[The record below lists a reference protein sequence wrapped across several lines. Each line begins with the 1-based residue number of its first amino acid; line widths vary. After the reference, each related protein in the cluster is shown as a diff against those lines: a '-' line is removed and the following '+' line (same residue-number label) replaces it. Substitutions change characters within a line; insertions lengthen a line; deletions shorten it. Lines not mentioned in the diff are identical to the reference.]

1 MRLPPRPPRLPAPS
15 ALVATLFW
23 WTAAL
28 HAQTPAT
35 PPAAE
40 ETAPAALRASTVLPE
55 ALPSE
60 QVRQS
65 PVFLEGDRLQG
76 RPEKDTVIEGSA
88 VLRRAGTTIRADRLA
103 YDQESDRARATG
115 DVRVNRAGNVYEGPS
130 LDVRVEKFSGHF
142 EAPRYQFLQN
152 DAHGEAARADF
163 VDENH
168 TVVHQ
173 ATYTTCKRK
182 PGPDWLPDWILRAD
196 KLELDNEDD
205 SGVAH
210 GAVLSFK
217 GVPLLPVPAI
227 TFPLSDKRRSGFLP
241 PTIGADSN
249 NGSEVVLPY
258 YWNIAPNR
266 DATITPTL
274 MTARGVDLGTEFRYL
289 EPRYQGTLRAN
300 YMPSDRLRSMDRWGY
315 ALTHTGSVD
324 TGIQEVGD
332 VALSVSLNHVSDND
346 YWTDFTRSGTLTQR
360 LLPSQVS
367 TSWGRGPWAV
377 TANVQQW
384 QTLQSATSPITP
396 PYDRMPQVLVRY
408 SQFND
413 HTVDWFVEGDM
424 TRFESDPSKTL
435 QPNAQRAYTL
445 AQAARPFVGA
455 AGYFTP
461 KLQLHAAAYQF
472 DTPLSA
478 NGASSQSTVVPTLS
492 LDSSVVF
499 ERDTSYFGRAF
510 VQTLEPRAFYVY
522 TPYRN
527 QSMLPNYD
535 TGIKDFNFASIYTEN
550 AFVGHD
556 KISDNNLLTLGVT
569 SRLLHPD
576 NGAQV
581 LKLGV
586 AQRFR
591 FEDQQVVYNASSTP
605 AKAGFSDV
613 LLGASA
619 NVNERWT
626 LDSVAQYNALTGLS
640 ERSTVSARYNPG
652 HYRVLNMAYRFA
664 RNQSEQVDVS
674 WQWPLN
680 DLWGD
685 KGSDLGSGRG
695 QGEGRYYAVG
705 RMNYSMNESRLVDT
719 VLGVEYDAG
728 CWLARVVLER
738 TSTSVNSENQRIMF
752 QLEFVG
758 FTKLGISPQRTLT
771 SHISRY
777 QNLRDTGTSH
787 SRFSNYD

>member
-1 MRLPPRPPRLPAPS
+1 MRLPPRLPRLPALS
-15 ALVATLFW
+15 LLTIALLGGAG
-23 WTAAL
+23 AA
-28 HAQTPAT
+28 HAQESDPVTSVEETPAQLHPT
-35 PPAAE
+35 GLMPELLPAA
-40 ETAPAALRASTVLPE
+40 
-55 ALPSE
+55 

-65 PVFLEGDRLQG
+65 PVFLEGDHLQG
-76 RPEKDTVIEGSA
+76 RPEKETVIEGTA
-88 VLRRAGTTIRADRLA
+88 MLRRAGTTIRADRLE
-103 YDQESDRARATG
+103 YNQENDRALATG
-115 DVRVNRAGNVYEGPS
+115 HVRVNRAGNVYEGPE
-130 LDVRVEKFSGHF
+130 LDMQVEKFSGHF
-142 EAPRYQFLQN
+142 DAPRYQFLQN

-163 VDENH
+163 IDENH

-205 SGVAH
+205 TGIAH

-217 GVPLLPVPAI
+217 GVSVLPVPAI
-227 TFPLSDKRRSGFLP
+227 SFPLSDKRRSGFLP

-249 NGSEVVLPY
+249 NGSEVVAPY

-274 MTARGVDLGTEFRYL
+274 MTSRGVDLGGEFRYL
-289 EPRYQGTLRAN
+289 EPRYQGALRLN
-300 YMPSDRLRSMDRWGY
+300 YMPADRLRGVDRWGY
-315 ALTHTGSVD
+315 SLTHSGSVD
-324 TGIQEVGD
+324 TGMADVGD
-332 VALSVSLNHVSDND
+332 VALSVTLNHVSDND
-346 YWTDFTRSGTLTQR
+346 YWTDFTRSGGTLTQR
-360 LLPSQVS
+360 LLPSQVL

-377 TANVQQW
+377 TANVQRY
-384 QTLQSATSPITP
+384 QTLQSATAPITP
-396 PYDRMPQVLVRY
+396 PYDRAPQLLARY
-408 SQFND
+408 TQFND
-413 HTVDWFVEGDM
+413 HGVDWSVEGDM
-424 TRFESDPSKTL
+424 TRFESDPLRTL
-435 QPNAQRAYTL
+435 QPNTQRAYTQ
-445 AQAARPFVGA
+445 AQVSLPLVGA
-455 AGYFTP
+455 GGYLAP
-461 KLQLHAAAYQF
+461 KLQVHAASYQF
-472 DTPLSA
+472 DTPLA
-478 NGASSQSTVVPTLS
+478 VNGASSQSSVVPSFS
-492 LDSSVVF
+492 LDGSLVF
-499 ERDTSYFGRAF
+499 ERDTSYFGGAF
-510 VQTLEPRAFYVY
+510 IQTLEPRAFYVY

-550 AFVGHD
+550 AFVGND

-569 SRLLHPD
+569 SRLLD
-576 NGAQV
+576 SDSGAQV
-581 LKLGV
+581 LKLGL

-591 FEDQQVVYNASSTP
+591 FEDQLVTYAPTTAP
-605 AKAGFSDV
+605 ARAGFSDV

-626 LDSVAQYNALTGLS
+626 LDSVAQYNTLNGQS
-640 ERSTVSARYNPG
+640 ERSTVSARYAPG
-652 HYRVLNMAYRFA
+652 NYRVLNMAYRFA
-664 RNQSEQVDVS
+664 RDQSEQVDMS
-674 WQWPLN
+674 WQWPIN

-685 KGSDLGSGRG
+685 KGTELGYGRG

-728 CWLARVVLER
+728 CWLSRVVLER
-738 TSTSVNSENQRIMF
+738 TSTSATSVNERIMF

-771 SHISRY
+771 SNISRY
-777 QNLRDTGTSH
+777 QNLRDTGTSY

>member
-1 MRLPPRPPRLPAPS
+1 MRLPPRPPRLPNPCVL
-15 ALVATLFW
+15 AL
-23 WTAAL
+23 AL
-28 HAQTPAT
+28 CCGAGYVHAQDVEPTPRS
-35 PPAAE
+35 E
-40 ETAPAALRASTVLPE
+40 ESVVELRGTNAMPEGLPT
-55 ALPSE
+55 S

-65 PVFLEGDRLQG
+65 PVFLEGERLQG
-76 RPEKDTVIEGSA
+76 RPEKETVIEGAA
-88 VLRRAGTTIRADRLA
+88 VLRRAGTVIQADRLE
-103 YDQESDRARATG
+103 YDPENDRARATG
-115 DVRVNRAGNVYEGPS
+115 DVRVNRAGNVYEGPT
-130 LDVRVEKFSGHF
+130 LDVQVEKFSGHF
-142 EAPRYQFLQN
+142 ESPRYQFLQN

-163 VDENH
+163 IDDNH
-168 TVVHQ
+168 TVVYK

-182 PGPDWLPDWILRAD
+182 PGPEWLPDWILRAD

-205 SGVAH
+205 TGVAS

-227 TFPLSDKRRSGFLP
+227 AFPLSDRRRSGFLP

-249 NGSEVVLPY
+249 NGTEVVAPY

-274 MTARGVDLGTEFRYL
+274 MTARGVDMGAEFRYL
-289 EPRYQGTLRAN
+289 EPTYSGTLRVN
-300 YMPSDRLRSMDRWGY
+300 YMPADRLRGTDRWGY
-315 ALTHTGSVD
+315 ALTHAASVD
-324 TGIQEVGD
+324 TGVEDVGSVGLS
-332 VALSVSLNHVSDND
+332 VALNRVSDND

-360 LLPSQVS
+360 LLPSQVV
-367 TSWGRGPWAV
+367 TSWGRGPWSV
-377 TANVQQW
+377 MANVQQW

-396 PYDRMPQVLVRY
+396 PYDRVPQLVVRHTQY
-408 SQFND
+408 ND
-413 HTVDWFVEGDM
+413 HAVDWFVEGDM
-424 TRFESDPSKTL
+424 TRFESDPRKTL

-445 AQAARPFVGA
+445 AQASRPFVGA
-455 AGYFTP
+455 AGYITP
-461 KLQLHAAAYQF
+461 KMQLHAAAYQF
-472 DTPLSA
+472 DTPLSV
-478 NGASSQSTVVPTLS
+478 NGATSESAVIPTFS

-499 ERDTSYFGRAF
+499 ERNTHYFGNAF

-535 TGIKDFNFASIYTEN
+535 TGLKDFNFASIYTEN

-556 KISDNNLLTLGVT
+556 KVSDNNLLTLGVT
-569 SRLLHPD
+569 SRLLD
-576 NGAQV
+576 SQSGAQF

-591 FEDQQVVYNASSTP
+591 FEDQQVTATPTTAP

-626 LDSVAQYNALTGLS
+626 LDSVAQYNTLTGLS

-652 HYRVLNMAYRFA
+652 HYRVFNAAYRFA
-664 RNQSEQVDVS
+664 RDQSEQVDVS

-685 KGSDLGSGRG
+685 KGADLGYGRG

-705 RMNYSMNESRLVDT
+705 RMNFSMNERRLVDT

-728 CWLARVVLER
+728 CWLGRVVLER
-738 TSTSVNSENQRIMF
+738 TSTSVTSANQRIMF

-771 SHISRY
+771 SNISRY
-777 QNLRDTGTSH
+777 QNLRDAGTSY

>member
-1 MRLPPRPPRLPAPS
+1 MRLPPRLPRLPAPTT
-15 ALVATLFW
+15 LVASLFW
-23 WTAAL
+23 GASVL
-28 HAQTPAT
+28 HAQTAPADPEETNSPAT
-35 PPAAE
+35 LHLSTTMPETVPA
-40 ETAPAALRASTVLPE
+40 
-55 ALPSE
+55 E
-60 QVRQS
+60 QVQQS
-65 PVFLEGDRLQG
+65 PVFLEGAHLQG
-76 RPEKDTVIEGSA
+76 RPEKETVIEGAA
-88 VLRRAGTTIRADRLA
+88 VLRRTGTTIQADRLE
-103 YDQESDRARATG
+103 YNQESDLARATG
-115 DVRVNRAGNVYEGPS
+115 NVRVNRAGNVYEGPS
-130 LDVRVEKFSGHF
+130 MEVQVEKFRGHF
-142 EAPRYQFLQN
+142 DAPRYQFLQN

-163 VDENH
+163 IDENH

-173 ATYTTCKRK
+173 ATYTTCQRK

-196 KLELDNEDD
+196 KLELDSEDD
-205 SGVAH
+205 SGVAR

-217 GVPLLPVPAI
+217 GVPILPVPAI
-227 TFPLSDKRRSGFLP
+227 AFPLSDKRRSGFLP

-249 NGSEVVLPY
+249 SGTEVVLPY

-289 EPRYQGTLRAN
+289 EPSYQGTLRAN
-300 YMPSDRLRSMDRWGY
+300 YMPADRLRGTDRWGY
-315 ALTHTGSVD
+315 ALTHTGTID
-324 TGIQEVGD
+324 TGVQDVGH
-332 VALSVSLNHVSDND
+332 VALAVTLNHVSDNN

-360 LLPSQVS
+360 LLPSQVT
-367 TSWGRGPWAV
+367 TSWGQGPWAV
-377 TANVQQW
+377 TANMQQW
-384 QTLQSATSPITP
+384 QTLQSADAPITP
-396 PYDRMPQVLVRY
+396 PYDRMPQVVARY

-413 HTVDWFVEGDM
+413 HGVDWFVEGDM
-424 TRFESDPSKTL
+424 TRFEADPLQTL
-435 QPNAQRAYTL
+435 QPNAQRAYTW
-445 AQAARPFVGA
+445 AQVARPFVGA
-455 AGYFTP
+455 AGYITP

-472 DTPLSA
+472 DTPLA
-478 NGASSQSTVVPTLS
+478 VNGASAQSSVVPTFS

-499 ERDTSYFGRAF
+499 ERDTTYFGSTF
-510 VQTLEPRAFYVY
+510 VQTLEPRAFYVR

-527 QSMLPNYD
+527 QGMLPNYD

-556 KISDNNLLTLGVT
+556 KVSDNNLLTLGVS
-569 SRLLHPD
+569 SRLLD
-576 NGAQV
+576 SDTGAQV

-591 FEDQQVVYNASSTP
+591 FEDQLVTYTPDIAP

-626 LDSVAQYNALTGLS
+626 LDSVAQYNAQTGLS
-640 ERSTVSARYNPG
+640 ERSTVSARYNPSN
-652 HYRVLNMAYRFA
+652 YRVLNMAYRFA
-664 RNQSEQVDVS
+664 REQSEQLDVS

-685 KGSDLGSGRG
+685 KGSDLGRGRG

-705 RMNYSMNESRLVDT
+705 RMNYSMDERRLVDT
-719 VLGVEYDAG
+719 VLGLEYDAG
-728 CWLARVVLER
+728 CWLGRLVLER
-738 TSTSVNSENQRIMF
+738 TSTSVSSVNERIMF

-758 FTKLGISPQRTLT
+758 FTKLGFSPQRTLT
-771 SHISRY
+771 SNISRY
-777 QNLRDTGTSH
+777 QNLRDGSTSY

>member
-1 MRLPPRPPRLPAPS
+1 LLTVALLCGGSAAQAQDTVDGHAPS
-15 ALVATLFW
+15 LPLRG
-23 WTAAL
+23 
-28 HAQTPAT
+28 TP
-35 PPAAE
+35 
-40 ETAPAALRASTVLPE
+40 RLPE
-55 ALPSE
+55 ALPAE

-65 PVFLEGDRLQG
+65 PVFLEGDQLRG
-76 RPEKDTVIEGSA
+76 RPEKETVIEGDA
-88 VLRRAGTTIRADRLA
+88 VLRRAGTVIRADRLE
-103 YDQESDRARATG
+103 YDQEADRARATG
-115 DVRVNRAGNVYEGPS
+115 DVRVNRAGNVYEGPQ
-130 LDVRVEKFSGHF
+130 LDVQVEKFRGHF
-142 EAPRYQFLQN
+142 EAPTYRFLQN
-152 DAHGEAARADF
+152 DAHGQAARADF
-163 VDENH
+163 IDDNH

-196 KLELDNEDD
+196 RLELDNADD
-205 SGVAH
+205 TGVAH

-227 TFPLSDKRRSGFLP
+227 AFPLSDRRRSGFLP

-249 NGSEVVLPY
+249 SGSEVVAPY

-266 DATITPTL
+266 DATLTPTL
-274 MTARGVDLGTEFRYL
+274 MTARGVDLGAEFRYL
-289 EPRYQGTLRAN
+289 EPRYSGTLRAN
-300 YMPSDRLRSMDRWGY
+300 YMPADRLRGADRWGY
-315 ALTHTGSVD
+315 ALTHAGTLD
-324 TGIQEVGD
+324 TGVKSVGD
-332 VALSVSLNHVSDND
+332 VALSVTLNHVSDND

-360 LLPSQVS
+360 LLPSQVQ
-367 TSWGRGPWAV
+367 TSWARGPWAV

-396 PYDRMPQVLVRY
+396 PYDRVPQLVVRHTQY
-408 SQFND
+408 ND
-413 HTVDWFVEGDM
+413 HTLDWFVEGDM
-424 TRFESDPSKTL
+424 TRFESDPRKTL
-435 QPNAQRAYTL
+435 QPNAQRATTL
-445 AQAARPFVGA
+445 AQVARPVVGA
-455 AGYFTP
+455 AGYVTP

-472 DTPLSA
+472 DTPLA
-478 NGASSQSTVVPTLS
+478 VNGATSESAVIPTFS

-499 ERDTSYFGRAF
+499 ERDTSYFGNAF

-527 QSMLPNYD
+527 QRMLPNYD
-535 TGIKDFNFASIYTEN
+535 TGLKDFNFASIYTEN

-556 KISDNNLLTLGVT
+556 KVSDNNLLTLGVT

-576 NGAQV
+576 SGAQV

-591 FEDQQVVYNASSTP
+591 FEDQLVTLTPTATP

-613 LLGASA
+613 LMGASA
-619 NVNERWT
+619 NVDERWT
-626 LDSVAQYNALTGLS
+626 LDSVAQYNTLTGLS

-652 HYRVLNMAYRFA
+652 HYRVLNLAYRFA
-664 RNQSEQVDVS
+664 RDQSEQVDVS

-685 KGSDLGSGRG
+685 KGSDLGYGRG

-705 RMNYSMNESRLVDT
+705 RMNYSMNERRLVDT
-719 VLGVEYDAG
+719 VWGVEYDAG
-728 CWLARVVLER
+728 CWLGRVVLER
-738 TSTSVNSENQRIMF
+738 TSTSVSSVNERIMF

-771 SHISRY
+771 SNISRY
-777 QNLRDTGTSH
+777 QNLRDAGTSH

>member
-1 MRLPPRPPRLPAPS
+1 MRLPPRPPRLPVPL
-15 ALVATLFW
+15 ALAATLFW
-23 WTAAL
+23 WSSVL
-28 HAQTPAT
+28 HAQTEPVQ
-35 PPAAE
+35 PEDDAAP
-40 ETAPAALRASTVLPE
+40 TALRPTAALPE
-55 ALPSE
+55 ALDNA
-60 QVRQS
+60 QVQQS
-65 PVFLEGDRLQG
+65 PVFLEGDHLQG
-76 RPEKDTVIEGSA
+76 RPEKDTVIEGAA
-88 VLRRAGTTIRADRLA
+88 VLRRAGTTIRADRLE
-103 YDQESDRARATG
+103 YDQQTDRARATG
-115 DVRVNRAGNVYEGPS
+115 TVRVNRAGNVYEGPS
-130 LDVRVEKFSGHF
+130 LDVQLEKFSGHF

-152 DAHGEAARADF
+152 DAHGEASRAEF

-168 TVVHQ
+168 TVVHK

-217 GVPLLPVPAI
+217 GVPLLPVPALA
-227 TFPLSDKRRSGFLP
+227 FPLSDKRRSGFLP

-249 NGSEVVLPY
+249 SGTEVLLPY

-266 DATITPTL
+266 DATITPTI
-274 MTARGVDLGTEFRYL
+274 MTARGIDMGAEFRYL

-300 YMPSDRLRSMDRWGY
+300 YMSSDRLRGMDRWGY
-315 ALTHTGSVD
+315 SLTHTGTVD
-324 TGIQEVGD
+324 TGIQDVGD

-367 TSWGRGPWAV
+367 TTWGRGPWTV
-377 TANVQQW
+377 TANVQQY

-396 PYDRMPQVLVRY
+396 PYDRMPQVVVRHTQY
-408 SQFND
+408 ND
-413 HTVDWFVEGDM
+413 HGVDWFVEGDM
-424 TRFESDPSKTL
+424 TRFESDPTKTL

-461 KLQLHAAAYQF
+461 KLQLHAAAYHF
-472 DTPLSA
+472 DTPLA
-478 NGASSQSTVVPTLS
+478 INGATSQSAVVPTFS
-492 LDSSVVF
+492 LDSSLVF
-499 ERDTSYFGRAF
+499 ERDTSYFGSAF

-527 QSMLPNYD
+527 QGMLPNFD

-569 SRLLHPD
+569 SRLLD
-576 NGAQV
+576 TDSGAQV

-591 FEDQQVVYNASSTP
+591 FEDQQVTYTPTTAP

-664 RNQSEQVDVS
+664 RNQSEQMDVS

-685 KGSDLGSGRG
+685 KGQDLGYGRG

-728 CWLARVVLER
+728 CWLGRVVLER

-777 QNLRDTGTSH
+777 QNLRDAGTSH